1 MLEVSREMFA
11 DPLNDTPAIVLAVC
25 NIVADPALPVA
36 LAATTDKLSTN
47 ALSTYESIFVATL
60 VSV

>member
-1 MLEVSREMFA
+1 MFA
-11 DPLNDTPAIVLAVC
+11 DPLNETPAIVLAVS

-36 LAATTDKLSTN
+36 LAATTDKLSIN
-47 ALSTYESIFVATL
+47 DLSTYASIFVATL